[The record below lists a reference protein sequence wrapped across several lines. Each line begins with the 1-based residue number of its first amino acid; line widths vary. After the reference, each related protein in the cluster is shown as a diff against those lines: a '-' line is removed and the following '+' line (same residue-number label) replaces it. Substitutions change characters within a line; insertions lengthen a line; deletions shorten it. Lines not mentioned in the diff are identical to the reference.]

1 MNFRSA
7 FLLILVIILL
17 KPKKTSTMGRKGP
30 RAKTKIVLKSVSKVD
45 QLGLVEIG
53 PEDPNFKIVQSCV
66 LSEVIGIAWAVH
78 HVGACVAHTEQ
89 VWSTG
94 FHSGSNAYYITP
106 RSQT

>member
-53 PEDPNFKIVQSCV
+53 PEDPNFKIKIC
-66 LSEVIGIAWAVH
+66 
-78 HVGACVAHTEQ
+78 TP
-89 VWSTG
+89 G
-94 FHSGSNAYYITP
+94 F
-106 RSQT
+106 